1 MKWITSTTI
10 KQWADTRSAQGLL
23 PELILRLIRAT
34 STNTSNI
41 SFPNGDAVHLTG
53 WDGVVESADAIFNIS
68 PGISLWECG
77 VNANPLQ
84 KANEDYNK
92 RTKDSLKYDKVSATF
107 VFVTPR
113 IWDKAT
119 EWVQEK
125 KQSKEW
131 KDIVHI
137 CPF

>member
-1 MKWITSTTI
+1 MCSSDLT
-10 KQWADTRSAQGLL
+10 L
-23 PELILRLIRAT
+23 
-34 STNTSNI
+34 
-41 SFPNGDAVHLTG
+41 FPNGDAVHLTG

-92 RTKDSLKYDKVSATF
+92 RTKDPLKYDKASATF

>member
-34 STNTSNI
+34 LTNTSNI
-41 SFPNGDAVHLTG
+41 RFSNGDAVHLTG

-92 RTKDSLKYDKVSATF
+92 RTKDPLNMTKHLPHLYS
-107 VFVTPR
+107 
-113 IWDKAT
+113 
-119 EWVQEK
+119 
-125 KQSKEW
+125 
-131 KDIVHI
+131 
-137 CPF
+137 

>member
-41 SFPNGDAVHLTG
+41 RFPNGDAVHLTG

-68 PGISLWECG
+68 PGISLWLRYSGRQEWWPHRQFRSQ
-77 VNANPLQ
+77 A
-84 KANEDYNK
+84 YS
-92 RTKDSLKYDKVSATF
+92 KDF
-107 VFVTPR
+107 RP
-113 IWDKAT
+113 
-119 EWVQEK
+119 
-125 KQSKEW
+125 
-131 KDIVHI
+131 
-137 CPF
+137 

>member
-23 PELILRLIRAT
+23 SELILRLIRAT
-34 STNTSNI
+34 LTNTSNI
-41 SFPNGDAVHLTG
+41 RFPNGDAVHLTG

-113 IWDKAT
+113 YGIKLLNGY
-119 EWVQEK
+119 K
-125 KQSKEW
+125 KRSNQKNG
-131 KDIVHI
+131 KI
-137 CPF
+137 